1 MLNEPRV
8 SNENTNSRIICC
20 LFGGCVWAV
29 DDVKVTTT
37 KVQKQVA
44 AEPFLNDASSKTL
57 PQ

>member
-1 MLNEPRV
+1 MKTPILV
-8 SNENTNSRIICC
+8 LFVVC
-20 LFGGCVWAV
+20 LAAVFGLSMM
-29 DDVKVTTT
+29 DVKVTTT